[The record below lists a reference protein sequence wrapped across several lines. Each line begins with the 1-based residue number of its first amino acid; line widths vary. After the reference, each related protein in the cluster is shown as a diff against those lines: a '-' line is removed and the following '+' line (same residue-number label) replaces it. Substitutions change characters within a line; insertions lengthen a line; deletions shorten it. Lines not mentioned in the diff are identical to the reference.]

1 MKTNE
6 DIKEPV
12 SLERMLYHL
21 IKNNDMECLENELI
35 LTEAELHIIEAAI
48 KLKEYEKTNSQELT

>member
-12 SLERMLYHL
+12 SLERMLYYL
-21 IKNNDMECLENELI
+21 VKNNDMECLENKLI
-35 LTEAELHIIEAAI
+35 LIEAELHIIEAAI
-48 KLKEYEKTNSQELT
+48 KLKEHEKTNSQELT